1 MNWTGTLETNTKNI
15 SAEIIVNQYYSHN
28 VNSTFCQWES
38 NHPIGK
44 KLTNLFKLVIRNIVI
59 LALKENKII
68 LNPSHILHYRLIE
81 QANRNPFFYRQA
93 LGARL
98 GKIKYNLL
106 F

>member
-38 NHPIGK
+38 NQPIGK